1 MGDSGDGR
9 VDASEIC
16 NMLVLAVAGL
26 IIGWSNYQG
35 TLWTNE
41 RIAQTNK
48 VGALA
53 GESARLAARADAL
66 QTVEI
71 GLFGSWLAANIA
83 GDKRLMNAYVVRF
96 PPNLRKAF
104 DVWIVRQP
112 SPAAPSTP
120 FTLAEY
126 NPPERAQSAE
136 LSRRATSVSAKVDE
150 AMRVTDGYAQSENI
164 LSIALF
170 FAGVGQVFRAPSVRW
185 TLVALATLACAL
197 GVWRMLSLPAIT
209 LLAQGG

>member
-1 MGDSGDGR
+1 MTDSAR
-9 VDASEIC
+9 VDASEVA
-16 NMLVLAVAGL
+16 NLLVLAVAGL

-48 VGALA
+48 AGALA
-53 GESARLAARADAL
+53 GESGRLAARADTL
-66 QTVEI
+66 QAVEV
-71 GLFGSWLAANIA
+71 GLFGAWLEANIA
-83 GDKRLMNAYVVRF
+83 GDKRRMDAYVTRF
-96 PPNLRKAF
+96 PPNLHRAF
-104 DVWIVRQP
+104 DAWIVRKH

-136 LSRRATSVSAKVDE
+136 LSRRAASVSAKVDQ
-150 AMRVTDGYAQSENI
+150 AMRVTDGYAQSESI

-170 FAGVGQVFRAPSVRW
+170 FAGVGQVFRARSVRW
-185 TLVALATLACAL
+185 TLVALAVLACAL

-209 LLAQGG
+209 LLAGGG